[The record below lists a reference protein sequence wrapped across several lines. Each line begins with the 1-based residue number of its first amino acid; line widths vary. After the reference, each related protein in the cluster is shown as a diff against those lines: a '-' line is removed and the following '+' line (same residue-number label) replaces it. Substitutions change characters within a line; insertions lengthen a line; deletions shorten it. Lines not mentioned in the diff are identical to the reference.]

1 MYYHFIL
8 CPLNPP
14 TRRGFR
20 GTFRSLIRSE
30 IERRLGEIRIF
41 YLQPITKEALVE
53 RLSSEVQ
60 GKILNLE
67 RTSSR
72 HEKRLYGIK
81 SELDKR
87 YLERARKII
96 NNVGDYIGDY
106 LPRFFSPQRSIFDY
120 VRKHKVEF
128 LSEYKLF
135 EEVRVRTLKKA
146 TISK

>member
-1 MYYHFIL
+1 M
-8 CPLNPP
+8 
-14 TRRGFR
+14 
-20 GTFRSLIRSE
+20 
-30 IERRLGEIRIF
+30 
-41 YLQPITKEALVE
+41 
-53 RLSSEVQ
+53 
-60 GKILNLE
+60 NLE

-72 HEKRLYGIK
+72 YEKRLYEIK

-96 NNVGDYIGDY
+96 NDVGDYIGDY
-106 LPRFFSPQRSIFDY
+106 LPRFFSHQRSIFDY

-146 TISK
+146 AVSK